1 MKTKEELEEAIK
13 GTILKYKRV
22 DYYPKGLITI
32 DADTPVCMPCL
43 KELWKQQVIDKKVYD
58 QKLIDDTWKKPA
70 WDGLQKKYRDGWW
83 HDDWY

>member
-1 MKTKEELEEAIK
+1 MWLLELPKKLNIPCRNCMKTKEELEEAIK

-43 KELWKQQVIDKKVYD
+43 KEL
-58 QKLIDDTWKKPA
+58 
-70 WDGLQKKYRDGWW
+70 
-83 HDDWY
+83 

>member
-43 KELWKQQVIDKKVYD
+43 KEL
-58 QKLIDDTWKKPA
+58 
-70 WDGLQKKYRDGWW
+70 
-83 HDDWY
+83 